1 MAMNPRRKARL
12 WGIAAIIGG
21 VSLATGLVLYALSQN
36 IDLFYTPSE
45 LINGKGKELAKPQ
58 LGQTL
63 RLGGMVVPGSVK
75 RDPQS
80 LVVTFQVVDRGPL
93 ATVTYDGILPDLFR
107 EGQGIVARGVLVAPD
122 RVEASEVLAKHD
134 EEYMP
139 PDLAKALEENH
150 APGSKGRPQTTT
162 DDGTAP

>member
-12 WGIAAIIGG
+12 LMILASLCGLG
-21 VSLATGLVLYALSQN
+21 LATGLVLYALEQN
-36 IDLFYTPSE
+36 IDLFYVPSE
-45 LINGKGKELAKPQ
+45 LIDGKGPNKEKPRI
-58 LGQTL
+58 GQTL
-63 RLGGMVVPGSVK
+63 RLGGLVVPGTVI

-80 LVVTFQVVDRGPL
+80 LRVSFQVVDRGPL

-122 RVEASEVLAKHD
+122 RLEASEVLAKHD

-139 PDLAKALEENH
+139 PDLIKALEENH
-150 APGSKGRPQTTT
+150 GEGSAARPSTPK
-162 DDGTAP
+162 TAVGGY